1 MIQPD
6 GPIAQFLDYAPSV
19 RNAKESFSEMT
30 ELTNFVKTFG
40 LERRVS
46 DGQNLV
52 NEQNLGIDCD
62 SDGNCSC
69 ITMPVE

>member
-30 ELTNFVKTFG
+30 ELTNLQVNIKTTKGPFENFSKIPR
-40 LERRVS
+40 LEKEKAGATALNSKKQS
-46 DGQNLV
+46 DKF
-52 NEQNLGIDCD
+52 I
-62 SDGNCSC
+62 
-69 ITMPVE
+69 